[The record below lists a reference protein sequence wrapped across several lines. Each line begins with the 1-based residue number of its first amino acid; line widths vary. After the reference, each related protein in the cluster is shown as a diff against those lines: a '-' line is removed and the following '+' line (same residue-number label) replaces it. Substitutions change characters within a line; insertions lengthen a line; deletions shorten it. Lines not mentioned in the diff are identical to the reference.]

1 MRPRLLIVL
10 AALCFSTTG
19 TIQELGPSSAN
30 ALSVAATRTAI
41 GALALWLITR
51 LSNNASASNPLPR
64 RELVLAGAGMA
75 LYAAAFFSAV
85 RITGIAVGT
94 VVALGSAP
102 LFAGLGSLIMW
113 REYPRPRW
121 LITTSIAVVGMSLI
135 VITGDDAQVDLA
147 GIAAAC
153 AAGAGYALFALS
165 SKSIMNRATSA
176 ASAMAA
182 VFGVATVLLSPIF
195 ILVDLSWLASWS
207 GAGMAM
213 WLGVVTVAFAYWAYS
228 TGLRSVSPADA
239 TALTIVEPAAATLL
253 AAFVHQEQPGP
264 LGWIGI
270 AIVIVALSRHAEPQ
284 H

>member
-51 LSNNASASNPLPR
+51 LSSNASASNPLPR

-85 RITGIAVGT
+85 RMTGIAVGT

-102 LFAGLGSLIMW
+102 LFAGLGSLIIW

-153 AAGAGYALFALS
+153 VAGAGYALFALS

-253 AAFVHQEQPGP
+253 AAFVLREQPGP
-264 LGWIGI
+264 LGWLGI
-270 AIVIVALSRHAEPQ
+270 AIVIVSLMMGSRRTR
-284 H
+284 

>member
-85 RITGIAVGT
+85 RMTGIAVGT

-153 AAGAGYALFALS
+153 VAGAGYALFALS

-253 AAFVHQEQPGP
+253 AAFVLREQPGP

>member
-85 RITGIAVGT
+85 RMTGIAVGT

-113 REYPRPRW
+113 GEHPRPRW
-121 LITTSIAVVGMSLI
+121 LITTSIAVAGMSLI

-153 AAGAGYALFALS
+153 VAGAGYALFALS

-182 VFGVATVLLSPIF
+182 VFGVATVLMSPIF
-195 ILVDLSWLASWS
+195 VLVDLSWLASWS

-213 WLGVVTVAFAYWAYS
+213 WLGVITVAFAYWAYS

-253 AAFVHQEQPGP
+253 AAFVLREQPGP